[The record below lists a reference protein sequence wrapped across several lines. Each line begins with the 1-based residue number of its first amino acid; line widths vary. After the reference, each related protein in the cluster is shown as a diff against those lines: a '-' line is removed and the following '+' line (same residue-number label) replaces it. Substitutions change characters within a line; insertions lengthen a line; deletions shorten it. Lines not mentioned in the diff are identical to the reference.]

1 MRHLPNILTSINLL
15 CGCLAIVALQNENLY
30 LVYIFFFITLI
41 MDFLDGMVARLLN
54 AYSERG
60 KQLDSLADLISFGVF
75 PGFLWLKLLYLSQWS
90 YGYNDIK
97 HLLVLPVIAFLFTL
111 AVALR
116 LAKFNIDER
125 QTIDFLGLPSPAGAL
140 FTFGFYHW
148 ATSYPN
154 SIVYSGTTQLDFNNL
169 LGDYNLV
176 LQQPVL
182 IVIAL
187 LAISAMMLVEIP
199 MFSLKVKKWQ
209 WKGNEIK
216 ITFLVLSIVLLGIWQ
231 LMALPLIIVLFILIS
246 IIRNFLTTKNGSS
259 LDDKNAI

>member
-15 CGCLAIVALQNENLY
+15 CGCLAIVALQNENTY
-30 LVYIFFFITLI
+30 LAYIFFLLALI

-54 AYSERG
+54 AYSELG
-60 KQLDSLADLISFGVF
+60 KQLDSLADLVSFGVF
-75 PGFLWLKLLYLSQWS
+75 PGFLWLELFKHSEWNYYTMLIMILS
-90 YGYNDIK
+90 
-97 HLLVLPVIAFLFTL
+97 FLFTV

-125 QTIDFLGLPSPAGAL
+125 QSTDFLGIPSPAAAIFTLGL
-140 FTFGFYHW
+140 FHW
-148 ATSYPN
+148 VTNYPEVLYDIHPTMLMELGGGYLN
-154 SIVYSGTTQLDFNNL
+154 PL
-169 LGDYNLV
+169 LEMPWLILV
-176 LQQPVL
+176 
-182 IVIAL
+182 IL
-187 LAISAMMLVEIP
+187 LFISAMMLLEIP

-216 ITFLVLSIVLLGIWQ
+216 IIFLSLSIVLLGIWQ